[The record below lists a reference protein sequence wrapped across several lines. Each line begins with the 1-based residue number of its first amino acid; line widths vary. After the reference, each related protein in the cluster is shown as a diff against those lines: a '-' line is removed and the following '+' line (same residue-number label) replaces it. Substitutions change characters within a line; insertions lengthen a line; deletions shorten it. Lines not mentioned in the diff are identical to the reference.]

1 MQSMKDHK
9 YLAYALLGSMVVGVV
24 ISGARDLVFSGG

>member
-9 YLAYALLGSMVVGVV
+9 YLAYALLGSMVVSALIDV
-24 ISGARDLVFSGG
+24 ARDMFLGG